1 MVAINKMAK
10 INEDNLE
17 VIRDLISII
26 GDNPFR
32 EGLIDTPKRV
42 LKSYDEIFS
51 GYSQNAREIL
61 STTFEEDI
69 SYNQIILSRD
79 IPFSSF
85 CEHHMLPFTGKAHV
99 AYLPNK
105 KVVGLSKLAR
115 VVDMFAKR
123 LQIQEKMTD
132 QIADAIFDVLQPKG
146 VGVMITAHHT
156 CMSMRGVNKQD
167 SQMLTTALRGTF
179 LTEEHKQ
186 EFYNM
191 INTR

>member
-1 MVAINKMAK
+1 MVVINKMAK
-10 INEDNLE
+10 INKDNLD

-42 LKSYDEIFS
+42 LKSYDEIFA

-61 STTFEEDI
+61 ATTFEEDI

-105 KVVGLSKLAR
+105 NVVGLSKLAR

-132 QIADAIFDVLQPKG
+132 QIADAIFEVLQPKG

>member
-1 MVAINKMAK
+1 MVVINKMAK
-10 INEDNLE
+10 ITEDNLD

-26 GDNPFR
+26 GDNPYR

-85 CEHHMLPFTGKAHV
+85 CEHHMLPFTGVAHV

-105 KVVGLSKLAR
+105 SVVGLSKLAR

-156 CMSMRGVNKQD
+156 CMSMRGVNKQN

>member
-10 INEDNLE
+10 INEDNLD

-42 LKSYDEIFS
+42 LKSYDEIFA

-132 QIADAIFDVLQPKG
+132 QIADAIFEVLQPKG

-179 LTEEHKQ
+179 LSEEHKQ

>member
-1 MVAINKMAK
+1 MVVINKMAK
-10 INEDNLE
+10 ITEDNLD
-17 VIRDLISII
+17 VIRDLITII
-26 GDNPFR
+26 GDNPYR

-51 GYSQNAREIL
+51 GYQQNAREIL

-69 SYNQIILSRD
+69 SYDQIILSRD
-79 IPFSSF
+79 IPFASF
-85 CEHHMLPFTGKAHV
+85 CEHHMLPFTGIAHV

-115 VVDMFAKR
+115 IVDMYAKR

-132 QIADAIFDVLQPKG
+132 QIADAIFEVLSPLG

-156 CMSMRGVNKQD
+156 CMSMRGVNKQN

-179 LTEEHKQ
+179 LKEEHKQ

>member
-10 INEDNLE
+10 INEDNLD

-42 LKSYDEIFS
+42 LKSYDEIFA

>member
-1 MVAINKMAK
+1 MAK
-10 INEDNLE
+10 ITEDNLD
-17 VIRDLISII
+17 VIRDLITII
-26 GDNPFR
+26 GDNPYR

-51 GYSQNAREIL
+51 GYQQNAREIL

-132 QIADAIFDVLQPKG
+132 QIADAIFEVLQPKG

-179 LTEEHKQ
+179 LKEEHKQ

>member
-1 MVAINKMAK
+1 MVVINKMAK
-10 INEDNLE
+10 ITEDNLD
-17 VIRDLISII
+17 VIRDLITII
-26 GDNPFR
+26 GDNPYR

-51 GYSQNAREIL
+51 GYQQNAREIL

-132 QIADAIFDVLQPKG
+132 QIADAIFEVLQPKG

>member
-1 MVAINKMAK
+1 MVVINKMAK
-10 INEDNLE
+10 ITEDNLD
-17 VIRDLISII
+17 VIRDLITII
-26 GDNPFR
+26 GDNPYR

-51 GYSQNAREIL
+51 GYQQNAREIL

-132 QIADAIFDVLQPKG
+132 QIADAIFEVLQPKG

-179 LTEEHKQ
+179 LKEEHKQ

>member
-10 INEDNLE
+10 INEDNLD

-42 LKSYDEIFS
+42 LKSYDEIFA

-132 QIADAIFDVLQPKG
+132 QIADAIFEVLQPKG

>member
-42 LKSYDEIFS
+42 LKSYDEIFA